1 MEAVEIHSRKALSG
15 SGPPTQSALS
25 IHRGVAGRGK
35 VKNARERAR
44 VLPLF
49 SGIPT
54 LRGPRLLGNCT
65 LQREGAGCY
74 GHTGQAGDVPLPQQM
89 LS

>member
-1 MEAVEIHSRKALSG
+1 MEAVEIHSRKALPG
-15 SGPPTQSALS
+15 SCPPTWSALS
-25 IHRGVAGRGK
+25 IHSGVAGRGK

-54 LRGPRLLGNCT
+54 FLGPRLLGNCT
-65 LQREGAGCY
+65 LQRGGAGCC
-74 GHTGQAGDVPLPQQM
+74 GHLGPGGETCPFP
-89 LS
+89 SRC